1 MSSLDDLEETCA
13 STLSFVRDG
22 LYMYGIVCLVCVNYI
37 REKHSVSTVPSRLFP
52 PASV

>member
-22 LYMYGIVCLVCVNYI
+22 LYMYAL
-37 REKHSVSTVPSRLFP
+37 SVLTT
-52 PASV
+52 